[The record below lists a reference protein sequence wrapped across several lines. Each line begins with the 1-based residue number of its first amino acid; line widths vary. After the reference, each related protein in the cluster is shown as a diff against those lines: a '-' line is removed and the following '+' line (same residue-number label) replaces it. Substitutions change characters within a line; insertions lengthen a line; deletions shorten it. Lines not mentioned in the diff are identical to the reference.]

1 MAHLNSIGAGMFTDM
16 SIASPATDL
25 TSAQI
30 AAMTTEALFVAAFA
44 AEIPAVSGVEAAG
57 TFIRV
62 QNIREFPAMGIPA
75 NIVNV
80 PRFGARTSSQ
90 VQGQADA
97 PTTEITLNYVAS
109 DWAKG
114 AAAVQVLGNMVG
126 DGIVRA
132 FRFTILNNAPAAF
145 GSKAAEL
152 GTVPNT
158 EFYFLG
164 KVEALVYNPQ
174 LTDANQATLT
184 VSMLSELYGG
194 FTV

>member
-1 MAHLNSIGAGMFTDM
+1 MAHLTSIGAGMFSDM
-16 SIASPATDL
+16 SVASPATDL
-25 TSAQI
+25 TAAQI
-30 AAMTTEALFVAAFA
+30 TAMNTEALFVAAFA
-44 AEIPAVSGVEAAG
+44 TEITAVGGTEAAG
-57 TFIRV
+57 TFIRI
-62 QNIREFPAMGIPA
+62 QNVREFPSLGIPA

-97 PTTEITLNYVAS
+97 PSIELTLNYVAA

-114 AAAVQVLGNMVG
+114 ATQLLGSMVG
-126 DGIVRA
+126 DGVVRA
-132 FRFTILNNAPAAF
+132 FRFAMLNSPPTSF
-145 GSKAAEL
+145 ESKSTGL
-152 GTVPNT
+152 GTVPNS
-158 EFYFLG
+158 EFYFTG

-184 VSMLSELYGG
+184 ISMLSELYGA

>member
-1 MAHLNSIGAGMFTDM
+1 MAFLNSIGAGMFTDM
-16 SIASPATDL
+16 SVASPSTDL
-25 TSAQI
+25 TAAQI
-30 AAMTTEALFVAAFA
+30 AAMTTEALFTAAFA
-44 AEIPAVSGVEAAG
+44 AEIPAVGGTEAAG
-57 TFIRV
+57 TFIRI
-62 QNIREFPAMGIPA
+62 QNVREFPSMGVPA

-97 PTTEITLNYVAS
+97 PSVELTLNYVAS

-114 AAAVQVLGNMVG
+114 STQLLGSMVG

-132 FRFTILNNAPAAF
+132 FRFTMLNAPPAAF

-152 GTVPNT
+152 GTVPNAI
-158 EFYFLG
+158 FYFTG

-184 VSMLSELYGG
+184 ISMLSELYGA

>member
-1 MAHLNSIGAGMFTDM
+1 MAHLNSIGAGMFSDF
-16 SIASPATDL
+16 SIASPATDI
-25 TSAQI
+25 SAAVI
-30 AAMTTEALFVAAFA
+30 AGAQTEALLTAAFA
-44 AEIPAVSGVEAAG
+44 TEIAAVGGTEAAG

-80 PRFGARTSSQ
+80 PRYGSRTSSQ
-90 VQGQADA
+90 IQGQADA
-97 PTTEITLNYVAS
+97 PTVELTLNYVAS

-114 AAAVQVLGNMVG
+114 AATQLLGNMVA
-126 DGIVRA
+126 DGVVRY
-132 FRFTILNNAPAAF
+132 FRFALLNAQPAAY

-152 GTVPNT
+152 GTIPNT
-158 EFYFLG
+158 LFYFLG
-164 KVEALVYNPQ
+164 KVEALQYNPQ

-184 VSMLSELYGG
+184 CSMLSDLYGG

>member
-1 MAHLNSIGAGMFTDM
+1 MAHLSSIGAGMFTDL
-16 SIASPATDL
+16 SIASPAVDL
-25 TSAQI
+25 TPAQVN
-30 AAMTTEALFVAAFA
+30 AMTTEALFVAAFA
-44 AEIPAVSGVEAAG
+44 AEIQPTGTEAAG

-114 AAAVQVLGNMVG
+114 AGNQLGNMVN

-132 FRFTILNNAPAAF
+132 FRVTILNNQPTAY

-164 KVEALVYNPQ
+164 KVEAIVYNPQ

-184 VSMLSELYGG
+184 VSMLTELYGG

>member
-1 MAHLNSIGAGMFTDM
+1 MAHLSSIGAGMFTDM
-16 SIASPATDL
+16 AVASPLTDL
-25 TSAQI
+25 TAAQVS
-30 AAMTTEALFVAAFA
+30 AMTTEALFVAAFA
-44 AEIPAVSGVEAAG
+44 SEIPAVGGTEAAG

-114 AAAVQVLGNMVG
+114 STQLLGNMVN

-132 FRFTILNNAPAAF
+132 FRFTILNNAPVAY